1 MIKKLCLLLALTLSF
16 SAVSCTKV
24 QARMKIKEANDAYTA
39 ENYAVAAKSYEQARA
54 VDGGFADLDRLIG
67 YSYIGLYKP
76 EDKSPQNVA
85 YANKAI
91 EELRKYLKKRPDDT
105 AAREALINLFLNAE
119 RTDLAIDYFREYLK
133 THPTDLDAVRS
144 VATLYAKAGNFN
156 EALNWYEKVTLLDA
170 KNPESFYV
178 FGVVCYEK
186 VAKDPNVD
194 PASKPAIIERGKKAL
209 ERALTLKP
217 DYFEA
222 AVYAGLLW
230 REQAKLEPDPL
241 KAQPIYAKADEYR
254 NRAIAINK
262 ARQAQKKSA

>member
-1 MIKKLCLLLALTLSF
+1 MTKKLCLTLALTLSF
-16 SAVSCTKV
+16 VTVSCTKV
-24 QARMKIKEANDAYTA
+24 QARMKIKEANDNYTQEKYA
-39 ENYAVAAKSYEQARA
+39 EAARHYEQARSI
-54 VDGGFADLDRLIG
+54 DSSFDDLDRLIG
-67 YSYIGLYKP
+67 YSYIGMYKP
-76 EDKSPQNVA
+76 DDKSPKNVEHA
-85 YANKAI
+85 SKAI
-91 EELRKYLKKRPDDT
+91 TALRSYLQKRPDDT
-105 AAREALINLFLNAE
+105 AAREALINLYLNAE

-133 THPTDLDAVRS
+133 SKPGDLDAVRS

-156 EALNWYEKVTLLDA
+156 EALNWYEKVTLLDS

-194 PASKPAIIERGKKAL
+194 PAAKPAIIERGKRAL
-209 ERALTLKP
+209 ERALALKS

-254 NRAIAINK
+254 TRAMAINA
-262 ARQAQKKSA
+262 ARKAQKKSA